1 MSILNPRHPHT
12 TVHIIRRVFEAAT
25 IEPEPAHEKAPVN
38 GLRLVVGRIPF
49 PDTHR
54 QRVEK
59 FFTHIHYYPD
69 MTKADPKVLQ
79 QADVLYG
86 FGAWNVHSFEQ
97 IPRVRFIQLASAGA
111 DEALKDPMWK
121 DEEDRQSVIMS
132 TAAGVHMGPI
142 PQVCKKPINLCF
154 FRAYSKH
161 IYLLQYFIMVTLSLF
176 HHLQEQILISHNE
189 KRWGKDIEVGGDRM
203 FVQELGRKTVGVLG
217 YGHVRSH
224 NLVDSP

>member
-12 TVHIIRRVFEAAT
+12 TVHIIRRVFEATT
-25 IEPEPAHEKAPVN
+25 IESEPAHEKAPVN

-69 MTKADPKVLQ
+69 MTKADLKVLQ

-111 DEALKDPMWK
+111 DDALKDPMWK
-121 DEEDRQSVIMS
+121 DEEGRQSVIMS

-142 PQVCKKPINLCF
+142 PQVRKRPINLCF
-154 FRAYSKH
+154 FELTLNAYTYHS
-161 IYLLQYFIMVTLSLF
+161 TSSWSLF
-176 HHLQEQILISHNE
+176 PFSTIFKNKSSSHITKNDGVRILKSVE
-189 KRWGKDIEVGGDRM
+189 
-203 FVQELGRKTVGVLG
+203 TVCLF
-217 YGHVRSH
+217 RSWAARQ
-224 NLVDSP
+224 